1 MKLYCENCGKEVEFL
16 ERYNGKTFCSRCF
29 RASEESSLTVTRENE
44 ESFRLSELCLF
55 RYLTETDTVVNSK
68 KRNRRSIL
76 EDAIKLCSEAAKH
89 GHPKAVFRMG
99 FYNEYFM
106 EDSKGEAERIMR
118 AFEYYYRVFDAK
130 GEVKFADLSQDG
142 YTSKTISSVDELDA
156 LKKEAAK
163 RILELFR
170 KYDYIF
176 GLREKKD
183 SRFKEARDKIVSRY
197 TDLRAMAMAATG
209 GENSIVKAIYKTL
222 SACFDDNVRPPLFGF
237 YRITGA
243 ELRELL
249 SIAYNPKEGIMHEMR
264 ILSEKLTFRYAF
276 CEANGSFTSRGSSF
290 YRIRNAIFP
299 DDRSNQ
305 NAISDTDYVYFTF
318 YNEKGKHGR
327 VRAKQVTAIYDELF
341 ESNTRMAEL
350 VSSTSKRELTI
361 FGDDIVWLEHNKDG
375 SVVETLIKN
384 LREEG

>member
-29 RASEESSLTVTRENE
+29 RASEESSLTVTKENE
-44 ESFRLSELCLF
+44 ENFRLSELCLF
-55 RYLTETDTVVNSK
+55 RYLTETESINSK

-76 EDAIKLCSEAAKH
+76 EDAIRLCSEAAKH

-106 EDSKGEAERIMR
+106 EDSKGEAERMMR

-130 GEVKFADLSQDG
+130 GELKFATLSQEG
-142 YTSKTISSVDELDA
+142 YVSKTITSVDELDM
-156 LKKEAAK
+156 LKLEAAK
-163 RILELFR
+163 RILEIFR
-170 KYDYIF
+170 KYDYVF

-183 SRFKEARDKIVSRY
+183 SRFKEARDKIVARY
-197 TDLRAMAMAATG
+197 SNLKAMAMAATG

-249 SIAYNPKEGIMHEMR
+249 SIEYNPKEGIMHEMR
-264 ILSEKLTFRYAF
+264 ILSEKLAFRYAF
-276 CEANGSFTSRGSSF
+276 CQANGSFTDRGSAF
-290 YRIRNAIFP
+290 YRIRNATFP
-299 DDRSNQ
+299 GDRTNQ
-305 NAISDTDYVYFTF
+305 NAVSDTDYVYFTF

-327 VRAKQVTAIYDELF
+327 VRAKYVTDIYNALF
-341 ESNTRMAEL
+341 DDNSKMAEL

-361 FGDDIVWLEHNKDG
+361 FGDDIVWFERNKDG
-375 SVVETLIKN
+375 TIVDTLIKN

>member
-1 MKLYCENCGKEVEFL
+1 MKLYCENCGKEVEFY

-29 RASEESSLTVTRENE
+29 RASEESSLTVTKENE
-44 ESFRLSELCLF
+44 ENFRLSELCLF
-55 RYLTETDTVVNSK
+55 RYLTETDTVNSK

-76 EDAIKLCSEAAKH
+76 DDAIKLCSESAKH

-106 EDSKGEAERIMR
+106 EDTRGEAERVMR
-118 AFEYYYRVFDAK
+118 AFEYYYRVFDPK
-130 GEVKFADLSQDG
+130 GELKFATLSQDG
-142 YTSKTISSVDELDA
+142 YVSNTISSVDELDA
-156 LKKEAAK
+156 LKLEAAK

-170 KYDYIF
+170 RYDYVF

-183 SRFKEARDKIVSRY
+183 SRFKDARDKIVSRY
-197 TDLRAMAMAATG
+197 TNLRAAATIAAG
-209 GENSIVKAIYKTL
+209 GENTIVKAIYKTL

-264 ILSEKLTFRYAF
+264 ILSEKLLFSYAF
-276 CEANGSFTSRGSSF
+276 CEANGSFTSKGGRF
-290 YRIRNAIFP
+290 FRIRNAIFP
-299 DDRSNQ
+299 DDRTNQ
-305 NAISDTDYVYFTF
+305 NAVSDTDYVYFTF
-318 YNEKGKHGR
+318 YNEKGKHGKI
-327 VRAKQVTAIYDELF
+327 RAKQVTTIYNELF
-341 ESNTRMAEL
+341 EDNVRMAEL
-350 VSSTSKRELTI
+350 VSSTSKRELTV

-375 SVVETLIKN
+375 SIVQTLIKS